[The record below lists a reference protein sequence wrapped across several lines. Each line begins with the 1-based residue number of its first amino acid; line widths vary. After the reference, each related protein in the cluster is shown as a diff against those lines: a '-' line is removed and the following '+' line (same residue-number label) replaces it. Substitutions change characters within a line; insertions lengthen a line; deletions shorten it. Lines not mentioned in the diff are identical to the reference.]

1 MLLILGIVIILLLW
15 TLWNNTAL
23 RLSTYSIE
31 SERIPD
37 EFSGYRIAQVSDL
50 HNTKIGRSN
59 ETLLSL
65 LQEIDPSIIAIT
77 GDLIDSRKT
86 DVETALEF
94 AAEAVKIAPCY
105 YISGNHEARIADY
118 TSIKEELA
126 ALGVT
131 ILDDTAVTLTAG
143 SESIRLLGIEDP
155 SFQTDYLHGD
165 SESVISKKLQTLTE
179 DDNHFQILLSHRPEL
194 FSTYSQYNVN
204 LVLSGHAHG
213 GQFRLPLIGGLYA
226 PNQGVFPKYDA
237 GIYADGE
244 TQMVVSRGIGN
255 SIIPLRINNNPELV
269 LIELQSARHTQE

>member
-1 MLLILGIVIILLLW
+1 MLLIPGIVIILLLW
-15 TLWNNTAL
+15 ILWNNTAL

-50 HNTKIGRSN
+50 HNAKIGRNN
-59 ETLLSL
+59 EPLLSL
-65 LQEIDPSIIAIT
+65 LQEIDPNIIAIT

-86 DVETALEF
+86 DVEAALEF

-105 YISGNHEARIADY
+105 YIAGNHEARITDY
-118 TSIKEELA
+118 TSFKEELA
-126 ALGVT
+126 ALGIT
-131 ILDDTAVTLTAG
+131 IMDEAAVTLTVG
-143 SESIRLLGIEDP
+143 SASIRLLGIEDP

-179 DDNHFQILLSHRPEL
+179 DDNRFQILLSHRPEL
-194 FSTYSQYNVN
+194 FLTYSQYNVN

-226 PNQGVFPKYDA
+226 PNQGFFPKYDA
-237 GIYADGE
+237 GIYTDGE
-244 TQMVVSRGIGN
+244 TQMIVSRGIGN

-269 LIELQSARHTQE
+269 LIELQSTRHTQE